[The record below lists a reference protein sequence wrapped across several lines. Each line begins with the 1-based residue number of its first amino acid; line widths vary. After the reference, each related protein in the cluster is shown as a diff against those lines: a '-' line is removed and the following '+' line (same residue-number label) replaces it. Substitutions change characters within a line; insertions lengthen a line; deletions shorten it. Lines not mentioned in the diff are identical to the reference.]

1 MKNIFVL
8 RHENI
13 ILNNGLSKILL
24 RIPFIFYQCAI
35 NHSDKKQKD
44 SPEGSLVLV
53 LFAAE
58 LEFPKILVPT
68 LPQNTSNHGT
78 IIRTNDQM

>member
-24 RIPFIFYQCAI
+24 GIPFIFYQCAM
-35 NHSDKKQKD
+35 NHSDKKWKD

-53 LFAAE
+53 LIASE

-68 LPQNTSNHGT
+68 LTQNTSNHET
-78 IIRTNDQM
+78 IVRTNDQM